1 MSCKESIVAILTY
14 QSNPTAPRLT
24 ELQPL
29 EGVAQPSGLLKA
41 PQAIPMCG
49 QIENTSV
56 SLLVL
61 GQGGEERGNAFDFM
75 LQGFKARRQARAVV
89 LLTLKL
95 WEDRWWLC
103 HGLKPQDS
111 RLCQPPRTADS

>member
-1 MSCKESIVAILTY
+1 
-14 QSNPTAPRLT
+14 
-24 ELQPL
+24 
-29 EGVAQPSGLLKA
+29 
-41 PQAIPMCG
+41 MCS

-61 GQGGEERGNAFDFM
+61 GQGGEERGYAFDFM
-75 LQGFKARRQARAVV
+75 LQGFKARREAGAAV
-89 LLTLKL
+89 LITPKL

-111 RLCQPPRTADS
+111 CLCQPPRTADS